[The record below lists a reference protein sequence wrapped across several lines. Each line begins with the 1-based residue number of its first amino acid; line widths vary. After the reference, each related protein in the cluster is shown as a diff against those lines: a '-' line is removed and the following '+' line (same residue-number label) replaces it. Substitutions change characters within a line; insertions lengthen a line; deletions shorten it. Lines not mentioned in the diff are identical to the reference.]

1 MKFNSFFK
9 TFLVILTVVFFAS
22 CDKDYNQIGTDII
35 GEDHYLFD
43 EDSTK
48 SIVAYNQ
55 ATGAVQTNN
64 LPVNALGYYN
74 HPVFGKTKASFVTQL
89 ELIAAN
95 PKFINPGAVEIDSV
109 YLYVPYFFDSSETVR
124 DSETGDST
132 FELDSIYGNNKFKLD
147 VYESNYYLRDFDVST
162 GLQEPQKY
170 YSNQKAIFD
179 GSVGELL
186 NTSTNVAENSQFGF
200 SAEQIKLE
208 YIDEDGETVVKE
220 RLTPGMFLNLKKEFF
235 KQKIVN
241 APEGSLLNNNA
252 FKNYFRGLYFK
263 VDNAATS
270 PEQGSLAM
278 LNFKSG
284 KIVIV
289 YEDETSATIATRVRK
304 QLTINLGGNSVN
316 VFENENTT
324 TPANANY
331 IAALSNNTP
340 DTPIGDEK
348 LYLKGQN
355 GAMAVISLFDSDNNG
370 TPEQI
375 DEIKANKWLI
385 NEANLTFYVERD
397 VMLSSNNEPLRVYLY
412 NLETNQPILDYTTD
426 TSLNSSN
433 NKFGK
438 TIYGGILE
446 KESEDDGG
454 RGIRYKIRL
463 TNYLR
468 SLLDSEDPIE
478 SVKLG
483 LVVTESISTTT
494 VAALQTPI
502 TGSTEIK
509 NIPVASVMNP
519 LGTVLYGSGA
529 DDENKRLK
537 LKIYYTK
544 PE

>member
-132 FELDSIYGNNKFKLD
+132 YELDSIYGNNKFKLD

-278 LNFKSG
+278 LNFKAG
-284 KIVIV
+284 KIVMV
-289 YEDETSATIATRVRK
+289 YEDETSSTIATRVRK